1 MNTTM
6 DSLVI
11 DIQSTS
17 TDATQGIDSL
27 IERLTSLR
35 DVLREVSTASNGLS
49 SLKNIGSN
57 IKTSRASKKQEKIEQ
72 PEIIAK
78 NIQTTPLFDE
88 MAGKIGKV
96 DSATSMLQNK
106 LNMLNV
112 DLGGAKILS
121 TFSNL
126 NTTTTKYLTKA
137 GSVVTVTD
145 KMKNGFNSVD
155 VSVRK
160 TNPKVRTFADN
171 LNTLVGVTNKVRL
184 GLVAT
189 ATAVVGTIKKM
200 GEFVNKAG
208 AEQEAL
214 NLFTVTMGKYAE
226 EGTKWLQRFSNALY
240 LDPVDVMQYMG
251 SFNSLVKG
259 LGVGAENSYKMSQN
273 LTQLVYD
280 LSSFKNIS
288 IQSAY
293 EKLMSGISGELEPLR
308 NVGVAMSE
316 ATLQTLA
323 YELGI
328 EKLVR
333 NMTEAEKAQLRYIQ
347 IMRSSTEW
355 QTDMGRTIVTPTNA
369 LRVMRQ
375 QFTQLGRAIGKVFI
389 PIIMKMMPYVIAMT
403 QLLTN
408 FANKLAKSLGFEI
421 ADVDYSALGDL
432 SAGVSDIGD
441 SADETA
447 KKLNTMLAPF
457 DDLNVVQKKSE
468 SAGSGLSA
476 FGGDLGVDLPV
487 YDALA
492 NLNKEFGKGVED
504 AKAKLEGLIPTIK
517 AVGIALAGMWAIN
530 KIANFVNSLL
540 TIGKA
545 LKLIGESKAFT
556 GFTGLLKSIPLF
568 ATLSESIKGIGLGI
582 KSWLTGGATFG
593 EMISFITPYLA
604 TFAQIVG
611 GIATVILGISRT
623 ISGIKKI
630 IEGDTFKGILQVI
643 EGIAIVV
650 AGIAILL
657 GGWVVAIVA
666 GVVAGVAFVIE
677 HWSTIKDF
685 FVGLWG
691 NIKEGFGKL
700 WDGIVEIFTP
710 VGEWIYA
717 NVVQPVVGFFV
728 SMWEGIK
735 SIFSAV
741 GAWFDTNVIQPI
753 VVAFTP
759 IVKWFGELF
768 GSIWQ
773 TIKDIWNNIVGFIAG
788 TVEIIQLIWSIVAP
802 WFKEHIIEPVAEF
815 FTGLWDGIK
824 SGATWLWEGIKTIF
838 NTVSTWFNDTIITPV
853 SELFSTMWNNLKEG
867 ARQAWEGIKTIFSKV
882 AEFFG
887 DVFSKAWE
895 KVKLVFSVG
904 GKIFDGIKEG
914 IVKAF
919 TAVVNAIITGI
930 NKVVAIPF
938 NGINKVI
945 NKIKNAEILGIKP
958 FKDKLTTINVPQIPL
973 FEQGGYPTSGDLF
986 FANEN
991 GIPEMVGRIGN
1002 QTAVANNDQIA
1013 TSLTNA
1019 LLSALNQ
1026 YDFGGGKSPTTI
1038 YIGNRKVYEGYGD
1051 YVADENDRYGTNM
1064 IKI

>member
-240 LDPVDVMQYMG
+240 LDPVEVMQYMG

-492 NLNKEFGKGVED
+492 NLNKEFSKGVED

-643 EGIAIVV
+643 QGIALVV

-666 GVVAGVAFVIE
+666 GVVAGVALVIE
-677 HWSTIKDF
+677 HWSKIKEF
-685 FVGLWG
+685 FIELWG

-700 WDGIVEIFTP
+700 WDGIVEIFAP
-710 VGEWIYA
+710 VGEWFYEHFI
-717 NVVQPVVGFFV
+717 QPV
-728 SMWEGIK
+728 MDK
-735 SIFSAV
+735 FSPLIS
-741 GAWFDTNVIQPI
+741 WFSD
-753 VVAFTP
+753 
-759 IVKWFGELF
+759 LF

-773 TIKDIWNNIVGFIAG
+773 TVKDIWTNITGFISG
-788 TVEIIQLIWSIVAP
+788 VVEIIKVA
-802 WFKEHIIEPVAEF
+802 
-815 FTGLWDGIK
+815 WDVFAPYFE
-824 SGATWLWEGIKTIF
+824 S
-838 NTVSTWFNDTIITPV
+838 IITPV
-853 SELFSTMWNNLKEG
+853 KQFFSDLWEG
-867 ARQAWEGIKTIFSKV
+867 MKFGAKMAWEGIKSVFSTV
-882 AEFFG
+882 AEFFKNI
-887 DVFSKAWE
+887 FSDAWE
-895 KVKLVFSVG
+895 AVKLVFSVG

-914 IVKAF
+914 IVTAF
-919 TAVVNAIITGI
+919 TAVVNAIIKGI

-945 NKIKNAEILGIKP
+945 DKIKNAEILGIKP
-958 FKDKLTTINVPQIPL
+958 FKDKLTTISVPQIPL
-973 FEQGGYPTSGDLF
+973 FAEGGYPTSGDLF

-1038 YIGNRKVYEGYGD
+1038 YIGNKKVYEGYGD
-1051 YVADENDRYGTNM
+1051 YVADENDRYGTNT
-1064 IKI
+1064 IRI